1 MGKLIDLTGQVFG
14 RLTVLQR
21 AENTTKSRGSR
32 WLCKCTCGNFI
43 SVASTHL
50 RDGHVKSCGCLNR
63 EMASER
69 FLKDL
74 TGKQFGRLTVLYRAE
89 NGSGNHARWHC
100 KCSCGQETDVW
111 STSLIEGTTISC
123 GCYQKEHR
131 HDKMI
136 DLTGKRFGRL
146 VVTGFGGIR
155 SHGTLWHTK
164 CDCGICHDVLYG
176 ALVSGQTKSCGCYAK
191 EQTSKRSLIDLT
203 GQQFGF
209 LKVIE
214 KDASSKSKIP
224 MWRCLCENCGR
235 ETVVRSSALRG
246 GAQISCGCIKSK
258 TELLIAEFL
267 DKYNIV
273 YEKNKKFIGCK
284 DKRSLYFDFWLS
296 SYGICLEFDGAQ
308 HYKEVPYWDKKYDLS
323 DRQRRDAIKTK
334 YCEEN
339 DIILL
344 RIPYWEKDNIESIL
358 SDWLFLNEDER
369 NDDDENICKT
379 AG

>member
-1 MGKLIDLTGQVFG
+1 MSRLIDLTGQVFG

-50 RDGHVKSCGCLNR
+50 RDGHVKSCGCLNS

-89 NGSGNHARWHC
+89 NGSGYHSRWHC
-100 KCSCGQETDVW
+100 ICSCGRETDAW
-111 STSLIEGTTISC
+111 STSLIQGTTTSC
-123 GCYQKEHR
+123 GCYQDDRR
-131 HDKMI
+131 HEI
-136 DLTGKRFGRL
+136 TDLTGQRFGRL
-146 VVTGFGGIR
+146 VVTGFSKKRG
-155 SHGTLWHTK
+155 HNMLWHTR
-164 CDCGICHDVLYG
+164 CDCGTCHDVSAG
-176 ALVSGQTKSCGCYAK
+176 ALVSGQTKSCGCYAR
-191 EQTSKRSLIDLT
+191 EQASKRSLIDLA

-209 LKVIE
+209 LQVIE
-214 KDASSKSKIP
+214 RDASSKPKIP
-224 MWRCLCENCGR
+224 RWRCLCKNCGR
-235 ETVVRSSALRG
+235 ETVVASGALRS
-246 GAQISCGCIKSK
+246 GAQISCGCVKSK
-258 TELLIAEFL
+258 SELLIADFL
-267 DKYNIV
+267 DEHNIV

-284 DKRSLYFDFWLS
+284 YKRSLCFDFWLS

-308 HYKEVPYWDKKYDLS
+308 HFIDVPYWDKRDDLS
-323 DRQRRDAIKTK
+323 VRQRRDAIKTK

-358 SDWLFLNEDER
+358 ADWLFLNEDEEA
-369 NDDDENICKT
+369 NSSDFSHP
-379 AG
+379 